1 MLSQEQFSQYKKY
14 YDFALEL
21 FNNSQK
27 MENNNSSVLIQKP
40 VVKDVPSYNNYFEPK
55 QKEKS
60 KKQDR

>member
-1 MLSQEQFSQYKKY
+1 
-14 YDFALEL
+14 
-21 FNNSQK
+21 